1 MDAYAA
7 TTNLVIRPVDG
18 HVITVSGTRIPQPPW
33 ILPDDPAT
41 LAAYDQWLV
50 AQGRYEAQELGDS
63 WMIARLAEAVGA
75 TMDAPQRELLSD
87 FLFGQAHPVFEAR
100 QLLEASAS

>member
-18 HVITVSGTRIPQPPW
+18 HVLTASGNRIPQPPW

-50 AQGRYEAQELGDS
+50 AQGRNEAQELGDS
-63 WMIARLAEAVGA
+63 WMIDRLAETVGA
-75 TMDAPQRELLSD
+75 MIDAPQRDLLSD
-87 FLFGQAHPVFEAR
+87 YLFGQAHPVFEAR

>member
-1 MDAYAA
+1 MNGYAA

-18 HVITVSGTRIPQPPW
+18 HVMTVSGNRIPQPPW

-41 LAAYDQWLV
+41 LAVYDQWLV
-50 AQGRYEAQELGDS
+50 VQGLQEAQELGDS
-63 WMIARLAEAVGA
+63 WMIARLAEALGA
-75 TMDAPQRELLSD
+75 AIDAPQRELLSD